1 MRLIDADELIK
12 SIEYEVNRLNSAM
25 YYALQ
30 HDMFATRANLK
41 IQKNTLDGLIDE
53 IEKLPS
59 AERDYK
65 FDEWCT
71 ECKEYDKE
79 RHCCPRF
86 NHVIRTAIDDIVADR
101 KKEEWIPCS
110 ERLPEEGKEVL
121 ISSDG
126 GLYIAELEILE
137 GNVYWNE
144 TIEYRS
150 VKRVSAW
157 MPLPKPYEAERKE
170 E

>member
-41 IQKNTLDGLIDE
+41 IQKNTLEGLIDE

-71 ECKEYDKE
+71 DCKEYDHE

-86 NHVIRTAIDDIVADR
+86 NQVIRTTLQEVQEER
-101 KKEEWIPCS
+101 KKGKWILKPNIYGVAYCS
-110 ERLPEEGKEVL
+110 EC
-121 ISSDG
+121 D
-126 GLYIAELEILE
+126 YELHTNNTNYCPNCGAYMIGEDE
-137 GNVYWNE
+137 
-144 TIEYRS
+144 
-150 VKRVSAW
+150 
-157 MPLPKPYEAERKE
+157 
-170 E
+170 